1 MPILGREGES
11 LSTKIFGKNGVFT
24 PGQGIKNIVN
34 NGPGYVIDR
43 TKKAIDT
50 AGGFLGDAIR
60 PPSAQ
65 AVGPEEGGQP
75 APDNGGGSVVNSG
88 GGSGT
93 GGGRSS
99 SGGSSKNSSID
110 KAANDQQDAA
120 EKAAEEARQAAKRAY
135 NAKVDIAKDAKVSA
149 KGQYDWIIETLGS
162 NKQDL
167 LDQVATN
174 TNQGLQN
181 YETQDKQT
189 QEKYDAA
196 KQEILS
202 TYRDLQTQQEKIM
215 RGSGMGQ
222 SSRSQEAQLKLN
234 NLMGKDL
241 GSVSKNEADA
251 LALIG
256 TAVANL
262 KQKALDTNT
271 SIERET
277 KGKLDKAALDYKD
290 QITAI
295 DNNLMLGGNEKED
308 AYAAAETQLA
318 RDTASI
324 TSWAAGL
331 KLQAEQTM
339 AANAS
344 ILDDFIVNA
353 ADENKQTASGI
364 ATLEGDTNQKLIAA
378 GYTALAQNSESIDG
392 KVGQYQKTKSY
403 KTAEEVQA
411 ALSSGEISS
420 SEAEQA
426 MSGLNSGTNQG
437 TAMADNTMG
446 AVGVNPLDKTKSDSL
461 LSAIYA

>member
-11 LSTKIFGKNGVFT
+11 LSTRIFGKNGVT
-24 PGQGIKNIVN
+24 EVGQGIKNIVK
-34 NGPGYVIDR
+34 GGAGYVVGR
-43 TKKAIDT
+43 TAQAMET
-50 AGGFLGDAIR
+50 PGGFLGADK
-60 PPSAQ
+60 
-65 AVGPEEGGQP
+65 P
-75 APDNGGGSVVNSG
+75 AANTGGGGYQPPAETPPGPGDGGSIVKSG
-88 GGSGT
+88 GGNGT
-93 GGGRSS
+93 GGGKSS
-99 SGGSSKNSSID
+99 SGTNKNID
-110 KAANDQQDAA
+110 NAANDQQDAA
-120 EKAAEEARQAAKRAY
+120 EAAAEEARQAAKRAY
-135 NAKVDIAKDAKVSA
+135 NAKADIAKDAKVSA
-149 KGQYDWIIETLGS
+149 KGQYDWIIDTLGS

-189 QEKYDAA
+189 TEKYDAA

-256 TAVANL
+256 TAVTNL

-308 AYAAAETQLA
+308 AYAAAKTQLA

-339 AANAS
+339 AANQG
-344 ILDDFIVNA
+344 ILDDFIVKA
-353 ADENKQTASGI
+353 TDEKNQTASGI
-364 ATLEGDTNQKLIAA
+364 AGLEGDTNQKLTAA
-378 GYTALAQNSESIDG
+378 GFTQLAQNSEDLNG
-392 KVGQYQKTKSY
+392 KVGQYQKTTTKY
-403 KTAEEVQA
+403 KTAEEVQN
-411 ALSSGEISS
+411 ALANGQISS

-426 MSGLNSGTNQG
+426 MSGLNSGANQG
-437 TAMADNTMG
+437 TAMADATG
-446 AVGVNPLDKTKSDSL
+446 ATGVNPLDKTKNDSL